1 MIFFNAKLIG
11 RMRQSAGYNQD
22 AVSLILRL
30 VNHGFED
37 LGYKILL
44 TMPRPSRSDG
54 EQGLVGSFFVRQLV
68 NVNRVSME

>member
-1 MIFFNAKLIG
+1 
-11 RMRQSAGYNQD
+11 MRQTAGYNQD

-30 VNHGFED
+30 VNHGHED

-54 EQGLVGSFFVRQLV
+54 ELGSVGSFFIRQLV
-68 NVNRVSME
+68 NTNRVSNE